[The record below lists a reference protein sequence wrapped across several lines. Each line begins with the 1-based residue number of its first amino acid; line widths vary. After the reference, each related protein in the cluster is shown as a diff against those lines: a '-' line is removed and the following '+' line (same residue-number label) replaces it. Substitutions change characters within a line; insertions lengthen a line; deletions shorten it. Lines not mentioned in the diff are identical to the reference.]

1 METPFLASIFRF
13 VSRLAVTGMAQ
24 RSQKDCGPGATFDAH
39 VAAGPA
45 QSSKRNIKTG
55 DEVPSMVLSDSCI
68 AGLYV
73 SMAEKR
79 LNTPGSTGTPRGRSI
94 RKCRLVFMGDKA
106 KPLTSLNDLPD
117 EILVKLQNHLKS
129 RLGQGFYGLLKFS
142 SGRQA
147 DANEMRSRAN
157 SKGIRLQNV

>member
-1 METPFLASIFRF
+1 
-13 VSRLAVTGMAQ
+13 
-24 RSQKDCGPGATFDAH
+24 
-39 VAAGPA
+39 
-45 QSSKRNIKTG
+45 
-55 DEVPSMVLSDSCI
+55 
-68 AGLYV
+68 
-73 SMAEKR
+73 
-79 LNTPGSTGTPRGRSI
+79 
-94 RKCRLVFMGDKA
+94 MGDKA

>member
-1 METPFLASIFRF
+1 MLMLLLVPLSRRNETSKQVMKSHQWFYLTPALLVFMSGWQRNGSIPLA
-13 VSRLAVTGMAQ
+13 AQ
-24 RSQKDCGPGATFDAH
+24 EGREAGASKS
-39 VAAGPA
+39 AGW
-45 QSSKRNIKTG
+45 
-55 DEVPSMVLSDSCI
+55 
-68 AGLYV
+68 Y
-73 SMAEKR
+73 
-79 LNTPGSTGTPRGRSI
+79 
-94 RKCRLVFMGDKA
+94 FMGDKA